1 MNKVYL
7 HNKYKNKKDGEIYYV
22 LDRVINKSEKEDKI
36 CILYGKFPISEGQLY
51 VIEQSQFLE
60 KFNIYN
66 D

>member
-1 MNKVYL
+1 MKTVLL
-7 HNKYKNKKDGEIYYV
+7 HKNYKNKKNDKIYYT
-22 LDRVINKSEKEDKI
+22 LEQVINKTENKI
-36 CILYGKFPISEGQLY
+36 SILYSKFPISDGQLY